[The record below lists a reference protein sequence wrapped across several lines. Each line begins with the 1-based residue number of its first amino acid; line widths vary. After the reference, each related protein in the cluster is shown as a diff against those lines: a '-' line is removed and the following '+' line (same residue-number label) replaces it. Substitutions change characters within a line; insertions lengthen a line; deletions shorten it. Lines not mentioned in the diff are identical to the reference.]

1 MIRVAVAD
9 AHAPARSGLRM
20 ILESAPDVCV
30 LDTFATAESLL
41 AKAPGLRL
49 DVVVMDARQ
58 PGTDVLDTAVVSR
71 IVSELGCGPVLIT
84 LNDHDAHLFG
94 ALAAGAR
101 GFLSA
106 DTDPHDLL
114 CAVRAVAAGGSW
126 LGPRHTRRLTE
137 EYRRITR
144 LRSEAGP
151 PQPPVEGEAAGRL
164 SEREHEVLALVGEGR
179 TNHEIAERLTL
190 SPLTAKTYVSRIMTK
205 LGARDRVQ
213 LALLAVRYRRG
224 TEPVPARS
232 ERASLSRMPR
242 AKTSRTRMPAAVGLS
257 AAGQVPPPPP

>member
-20 ILESAPDVCV
+20 ILDSAPDVCV
-30 LDTFATAESLL
+30 LDAFDTAENLL
-41 AKAPGLRL
+41 AKAAGLQL

-58 PGTDVLDTAVVSR
+58 PGTDVLDTAIVSR

-84 LNDHDAHLFG
+84 LNDHDTHLFG

-114 CAVRAVAAGGSW
+114 SAVRAVASGGSW
-126 LGPRHTRRLTE
+126 LGPKHTRRLTE
-137 EYRRITR
+137 EYRRIAR
-144 LRSEAGP
+144 PGPEAGP
-151 PQPPVEGEAAGRL
+151 PPQAGDGQPGGRL

-179 TNHEIAERLTL
+179 TNQEIAERLTL

-213 LALLAVRYRRG
+213 LALLAVGSRRTAG
-224 TEPVPARS
+224 PVPVRA
-232 ERASLSRMPR
+232 ERPSLSRIPR
-242 AKTSRTRMPAAVGLS
+242 PKASRTRMPAAVRLS